1 MKPREICGLHRP
13 VQIISEFQCSK
24 DPKSF
29 LLQLICRRWNPD
41 EELAH
46 FHKQNQTDT
55 SCLYSYTYNY
65 NAICI
70 YIYINTHTCGKHLK
84 QIICKSWNVES
95 LAMMFSGGSFT
106 GSHLFIVLVVM
117 LPRPGSVFGEL
128 AVIHQANCRVSFQ
141 NVQPQ
146 SFEAR
151 SELRIDA
158 DCISS
163 PSLRKIHFATCQPLP
178 N

>member
-1 MKPREICGLHRP
+1 MSQVVKPCEICGLHCP

-65 NAICI
+65 IYNM
-70 YIYINTHTCGKHLK
+70 YIYIFIHTRVHKHLK

-106 GSHLFIVLVVM
+106 GSHLFIVLVVCYRG
-117 LPRPGSVFGEL
+117 PVVFL
-128 AVIHQANCRVSFQ
+128 A
-141 NVQPQ
+141 
-146 SFEAR
+146 
-151 SELRIDA
+151 
-158 DCISS
+158 SS
-163 PSLRKIHFATCQPLP
+163 L
-178 N
+178 

>member
-1 MKPREICGLHRP
+1 MSQVVKPCEICGLHCP

-65 NAICI
+65 IYNMYI
-70 YIYINTHTCGKHLK
+70 YIYTHTCSQTSKTNHL
-84 QIICKSWNVES
+84 QVLECRIIGHDVFRRFLHW
-95 LAMMFSGGSFT
+95 FT
-106 GSHLFIVLVVM
+106 PFHSACGV

-128 AVIHQANCRVSFQ
+128 AVIHQANFRVSFQ
-141 NVQPQ
+141 NVQPPTAG
-146 SFEAR
+146 F
-151 SELRIDA
+151 
-158 DCISS
+158 
-163 PSLRKIHFATCQPLP
+163 
-178 N
+178 